1 MRERTAT
8 DRWRGWRADPLL
20 TAGVVLIG
28 LQTAQRA
35 FVLAGSYFWQDDLF
49 HLSLYR
55 RTGLSWEFVVRD
67 HNGHLEMGTNL
78 VYALIGANP
87 SPSFV
92 PAALLVLV
100 LQLVASGL
108 LLAVLRLLFGRSPWI
123 LLPFAAYL
131 FTPLALAT
139 VTWFAAGL
147 QALPLQIAMLTALL
161 GGIRAYRSRSWQW
174 AAVSVAGT
182 ATGLFFWEKAV
193 FVLPALVAVLLL
205 VEEAGTPWR
214 RSVKQ
219 VANFWPFLLP
229 HVLMVAAYVPFY
241 LSLGGPSVKP
251 TLGDAIPSA
260 AETLFAM
267 LLPGLFGGPW
277 TAEGAESTVTA
288 APGTVQAVI
297 VGVLAFGVVAVSIR
311 LRGVRAVK
319 AWFLVLGYIA
329 ADVVLVQIGRGD
341 YLSMAARDPRYI
353 TDALPVVIIG
363 CCAAFSGPRRALAAG
378 RRWARPARAVA
389 PAAAVSALLASCLLT
404 NFLVLGELQHR
415 PSQNYLAGVMR
426 TMAADPGG
434 SVVSSQPPIY
444 VALNNAFDLEDT
456 LHGLGQE
463 YVFDRPGTDMGIF
476 DRDGILRSVVLLE
489 PIMQATGPV
498 DDCGWAL
505 PAEEQQIGFLPIW
518 FGLQV
523 LRFTYTSPAE
533 VTLHLAVGD
542 DRQDLTVPP
551 GTGKAM
557 FVVTGQQGPVTVRA
571 SGAPAGAVCVDDFFV
586 GTPWPEGRATNS

>member
-1 MRERTAT
+1 VTVT
-8 DRWRGWRADPLL
+8 DSWRAWRADPLL
-20 TAGVVLIG
+20 VAGVVLIG
-28 LQTAQRA
+28 LQTCLRA
-35 FVLAGSYFWQDDLF
+35 FALLGSYFWQDDFF
-49 HLSLYR
+49 HLSLFR
-55 RTGLSWEFVVRD
+55 RTGLSWGFVVRD

-78 VYALIGANP
+78 VYALVGANP
-87 SPSFV
+87 SLSFL
-92 PAALLVLV
+92 PAALLILA

-123 LLPFAAYL
+123 LLPFTAYL

-193 FVLPALVAVLLL
+193 FVVPALVAVLLL

-214 RSVKQ
+214 RGLRQ
-219 VANFWPFLLP
+219 VADFWPFLLP
-229 HVLMVAAYVPFY
+229 HVLLVAAYLPFY

-251 TLGDAIPSA
+251 TLGDALPSA

-277 TAEGAESTVTA
+277 TTEGAESTVTA
-288 APGTVQAVI
+288 DPGTVRAV
-297 VGVLAFGVVAVSIR
+297 VVAVLALGVVAVSIR

-319 AWFLVLGYIA
+319 AWLLVLGYIA

-353 TDALPVVIIG
+353 TDALPVIVIG
-363 CCAAFSGPRRALAAG
+363 CCAAFSGPRRALSAAP
-378 RRWARPARAVA
+378 RWARPAGVVA

-404 NFLVLGELQHR
+404 NLLVIGELQHR
-415 PSQNYLAGVMR
+415 PSQDYLAGVME
-426 TMAADPGG
+426 TMAADPAR

-456 LHGLGQE
+456 LHGLGRE

-476 DRDGILRSVVLLE
+476 DRDGILRPVALLE
-489 PIMQATGPV
+489 PIMQASGPV
-498 DDCGWAL
+498 AGCGWAL
-505 PAEEQQIGFLPIW
+505 PAEDQPIGFVPIW

-523 LRFTYTSPAE
+523 LRFTYVSPSE

-542 DRQDLTVPP
+542 DRQDLTVPA

-557 FVVTGQQGPVTVRA
+557 FVVTGQQGPMSLRA

-586 GTPWPEGRATNS
+586 GTPWPEGRSANS